1 LSARDRF
8 VPSGAQFEIALGD
21 QRATI
26 VEVGGGIREYQVDG
40 RNVLDPYPAEQMC
53 DGAHGAP
60 LVPWPNRLADGRY
73 SWDGA
78 DYQVDISE
86 PASNT
91 AIHGFLRWRNWVVSA
106 HSSSEVTVESVLYP
120 LAGYP
125 FALDVRVTYA
135 LTPDGLT
142 VTTAARNIGP
152 AAAPWACGQHP
163 YLSAGGPGELLDD
176 CELQVGAAERID
188 TDERQLPRA
197 DVPVAGSE
205 YDFRQPRRIGALEM
219 DFAFKELDRDANGH
233 AWVRLTGTDG
243 RRAELWVDESYPI
256 VELYTGDTL
265 QPGRRRLGLGC
276 EPMSAPPN
284 AFGSG
289 VGVVR
294 LEPGATVTHCWGAR
308 LS

>member
-1 LSARDRF
+1 
-8 VPSGAQFEIALGD
+8 VPSGTQFEIAFGD

-26 VEVGGGIREYQVDG
+26 VEVGGGVREYRVGD
-40 RNVLDPYPAEQMC
+40 RNVLDPYPVDMMC

-73 SWDGA
+73 TWDGVN
-78 DYQVDISE
+78 YQVDISE

-91 AIHGFLRWRNWVVSA
+91 AIHGFLRWRNWIVSA
-106 HSSSEVTVESVLYP
+106 RSPSAVTVESVLRP

-125 FALDVRVTYA
+125 FAIDVQVTYA
-135 LTPDGLT
+135 LTADGLA
-142 VTTAARNIGP
+142 VTTEARNIGF

-163 YLSAGGPGELLDD
+163 YLAAGAPGELLDD
-176 CELQVGAAERID
+176 CELQVGAARRID

-197 DVPVAGSE
+197 EVSVVDTE
-205 YDFRQPRRIGALEM
+205 YDFRQPRRIAGLAM
-219 DFAFKELDRDANGH
+219 DFAFTRLDRDAAGL

-243 RRAELWVDESYPI
+243 RRAELWVDASYPI

-265 QPGRRRLGLGC
+265 QPERRRLGLGC

-294 LEPGATVTHCWGAR
+294 LEPGATVTHRWGAR